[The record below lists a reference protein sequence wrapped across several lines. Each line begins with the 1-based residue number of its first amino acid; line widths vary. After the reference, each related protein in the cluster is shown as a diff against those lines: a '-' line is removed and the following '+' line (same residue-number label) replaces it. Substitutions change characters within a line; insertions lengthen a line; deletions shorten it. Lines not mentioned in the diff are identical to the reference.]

1 MIEVVKKFLKFCKQE
16 HDRKIA
22 VKRYVISQKLIE
34 FYTDLQIS
42 EGKYVDIPPCT
53 LAYQAMRDNIKTDAD
68 VNRFYKKLELARLV

>member
-1 MIEVVKKFLKFCKQE
+1 MIDIVKRFFKFCRQE

-34 FYTDLQIS
+34 FYKDLQIS

-53 LAYQAMRDNIKTDAD
+53 LAYQAMRDNVKSDAD
-68 VNRFYKKLELARLV
+68 VNRLYKKLELARLV